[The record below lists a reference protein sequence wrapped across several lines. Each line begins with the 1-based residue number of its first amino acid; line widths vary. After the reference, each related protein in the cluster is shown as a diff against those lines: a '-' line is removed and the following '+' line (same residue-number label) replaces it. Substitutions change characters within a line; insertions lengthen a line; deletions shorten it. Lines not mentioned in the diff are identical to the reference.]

1 MAGIFKGASG
11 LTLLISGVVV
21 LAAAGV
27 GFAVTSSPQ
36 WGASAGALAGG
47 EDPLSYQPPAI
58 GPESTDGFGSGAEI
72 KAGYVL
78 VSVAADRVAAII
90 AAVPGAV
97 VVYPAISGTA
107 VIAVPQGSVD
117 LIPGDDV
124 TVEENPSLGTFDDE
138 DFVEQPAP
146 SWGLDRVDQGS
157 LPLDGVYR
165 WKSGGSGVLI
175 YVVDTGVNVSHA
187 SFQGR
192 LAEGYSAVPD
202 GRGVNDC
209 NGHGTHVA
217 GTAGGSSVGVAQQ
230 TVIVP
235 VRVLNCDGA
244 GYGSDLLAGIDWI
257 VKTHPGG
264 PAVIN
269 LSLGGAYSAALNAAV
284 ENAVSRGFVVVAAAG
299 NTSSD
304 ACDVSPASATGA
316 ITAAA
321 STQSDGFASFSN
333 YGSCVDAIAPGSK
346 ILSTWIGSSQ
356 ATAVLSGTSMAA
368 PHLAGIAARFLQ
380 ESPGM
385 SASRILETLRSQEDF
400 SRVNDAPS
408 GTTTLLAAWEEE
420 EQSGEVP
427 EGSEGTPDSTNDGQ
441 VGLDL
446 ESELGLQNIPG
457 VGSVTVQQVSD
468 TSVMISWPA
477 LNPVPSSIEI
487 SWWPQT
493 SSLSQA
499 QTMTVSGTATSAT
512 LPLLTS
518 AVVYEVSV
526 TASVTV
532 NGEVAYGPPATSSF
546 LMSPVADPLVPGI
559 NLEDIGST
567 DRLVPGVS
575 LEDRGLVPQ
584 VLG

>member
-1 MAGIFKGASG
+1 MAKKFRGASG

-21 LAAAGV
+21 LAAAGL
-27 GFAVTSSPQ
+27 GFAVTSYPQ
-36 WGASAGALAGG
+36 WGMSEGALPGG

-58 GPESTDGFGSGAEI
+58 APESTDGFGAGDEI

-78 VSVAADRVAAII
+78 VSFAADRVAEII

-107 VIAVPQGSVD
+107 VVAVPEYSVD
-117 LIPGDDV
+117 LIPGEEV
-124 TVEENPSLGTFDDE
+124 TVEENPNLGTFDDE
-138 DFVEQPAP
+138 DGVEQPAP
-146 SWGLDRVDQGS
+146 SWGLDRVDQGN
-157 LPLDGVYR
+157 LPLDVVYH

-187 SFQGR
+187 SLQGR
-192 LAEGYSAVPD
+192 LAEGFSAIPD
-202 GRGVNDC
+202 GRGVDDC

-217 GTAGGSSVGVAQQ
+217 GTAGGGTVGVAQQ
-230 TVIVP
+230 AIIVP
-235 VRVLNCDGA
+235 VRVLNCNGS

-269 LSLGGAYSAALNAAV
+269 LSLGGAYSAALNATV
-284 ENAVSRGFVVVAAAG
+284 ENAISRGFIVVAAAG

-304 ACDVSPASATGA
+304 ACDVSPASASGA

-333 YGSCVDAIAPGSK
+333 YGSCVDAVAPGSK
-346 ILSTWIGSSQ
+346 ILSSWIGSSQ

-380 ESPGM
+380 DSPGM
-385 SASRILETLRSQEDF
+385 RASRMLETLRSQENF
-400 SRVNDAPS
+400 SGVNGAPS
-408 GTTTLLAAWEEE
+408 GTTTLLAAWEEV
-420 EQSGEVP
+420 EQSGEAA
-427 EGSEGTPDSTNDGQ
+427 EGSDGTPRSTTEGQ
-441 VGLDL
+441 VELGL
-446 ESELGLQNIPG
+446 ESSLGLQNIPS

-468 TSVMISWPA
+468 TSVVISWPA
-477 LNPVPSSIEI
+477 LNPAPSSIEI
-487 SWWPQT
+487 SWWPQP

-499 QTMTVSGTATSAT
+499 QTMTVAGTASSAT

-532 NGEVAYGPPATSSF
+532 NGEVAFGPPTTSSF
-546 LMSPVADPLVPGI
+546 LISPPG
-559 NLEDIGST
+559 T
-567 DRLVPGVS
+567 PPVPGVS
-575 LEDRGLVPQ
+575 PGDLVLVPQ

>member
-1 MAGIFKGASG
+1 MSE
-11 LTLLISGVVV
+11 
-21 LAAAGV
+21 
-27 GFAVTSSPQ
+27 
-36 WGASAGALAGG
+36 GALRGG

-58 GPESTDGFGSGAEI
+58 APESTDGFGAGDDI

-78 VSVAADRVAAII
+78 VSVAADRVAEII

-107 VIAVPQGSVD
+107 VVAVPEDSVD
-117 LIPGDDV
+117 LIPGEEV
-124 TVEENPSLGTFDDE
+124 TVEENPNLGTFDDE
-138 DFVEQPAP
+138 DGVEQPAP
-146 SWGLDRVDQGS
+146 SWGLDRVDQGN
-157 LPLDGVYR
+157 LPLDGVYH

-192 LAEGYSAVPD
+192 LAEGFSAIPD
-202 GRGVNDC
+202 GRGVDDC

-217 GTAGGSSVGVAQQ
+217 GTAGGGTVGVAQQ
-230 TVIVP
+230 AIIVP
-235 VRVLNCDGA
+235 VRVLNCDGS

-284 ENAVSRGFVVVAAAG
+284 ENAISRGFIVVAAAG

-304 ACDVSPASATGA
+304 ACDVSPASASGA

-333 YGSCVDAIAPGSK
+333 YGSCVDAVAPGSK
-346 ILSTWIGSSQ
+346 ILSSWIGSSQ

-385 SASRILETLRSQEDF
+385 RASRMLETLRSQEDF
-400 SRVNDAPS
+400 SAVNDAPS
-408 GTTTLLAAWEEE
+408 GTTTLLAAWEEVA
-420 EQSGEVP
+420 QSGEAT
-427 EGSEGTPDSTNDGQ
+427 EESESPPRSTNEGQ
-441 VGLDL
+441 VDLGL
-446 ESELGLQNIPG
+446 ESALGLQNIPG

-468 TSVMISWPA
+468 TSVIISWPA
-477 LNPVPSSIEI
+477 LNPAPSSIEI
-487 SWWPQT
+487 SWWPQA

-499 QTMTVSGTATSAT
+499 QTMTVAGTASSAT
-512 LPLLTS
+512 LPVLTS

-532 NGEVAYGPPATSSF
+532 NGEVAFGPPTTSSF
-546 LMSPVADPLVPGI
+546 LISAV
-559 NLEDIGST
+559 T
-567 DRLVPGVS
+567 DSLVPGVS
-575 LEDRGLVPQ
+575 LGDIDLVPR
-584 VLG
+584 VLP

>member
-1 MAGIFKGASG
+1 MAKKFRGASG

-21 LAAAGV
+21 LAAAGL
-27 GFAVTSSPQ
+27 GFAVTSYPQ
-36 WGASAGALAGG
+36 WGMSEGALPGG

-58 GPESTDGFGSGAEI
+58 APESTDGFGAGDEI

-78 VSVAADRVAAII
+78 VSFAADRVAEII

-107 VIAVPQGSVD
+107 VVAVPEYSVD
-117 LIPGDDV
+117 LIPGEEV
-124 TVEENPSLGTFDDE
+124 TVEENPNLGTFDDE
-138 DFVEQPAP
+138 DGVEQPAP
-146 SWGLDRVDQGS
+146 SWGLDRVDQGN
-157 LPLDGVYR
+157 LPLDVVYH

-187 SFQGR
+187 SLQGR
-192 LAEGYSAVPD
+192 LAEGFSAIPD
-202 GRGVNDC
+202 GRGVDDC

-217 GTAGGSSVGVAQQ
+217 GTAGGGTVGVAQQ
-230 TVIVP
+230 AIIVP
-235 VRVLNCDGA
+235 VRVLNCNGS

-284 ENAVSRGFVVVAAAG
+284 ENAISRGFIVVAAAG

-304 ACDVSPASATGA
+304 ACDVSPASASGA

-333 YGSCVDAIAPGSK
+333 YGSCVDAVAPGSK
-346 ILSTWIGSSQ
+346 ILSSWIGSSQ

-385 SASRILETLRSQEDF
+385 RASRMLETLRSQEDF
-400 SRVNDAPS
+400 SAVNDAPS
-408 GTTTLLAAWEEE
+408 GTTTLLAAWEEVA
-420 EQSGEVP
+420 QSGERT
-427 EGSEGTPDSTNDGQ
+427 EESESPPRSTNEGQ
-441 VGLDL
+441 VDLGL
-446 ESELGLQNIPG
+446 ESALGLQNIPG

-468 TSVMISWPA
+468 TSVIISWPA
-477 LNPVPSSIEI
+477 LNPAPSSIEI
-487 SWWPQT
+487 SWWPQP

-499 QTMTVSGTATSAT
+499 QTMTVAGTASSAT

-518 AVVYEVSV
+518 AVAYEVSV

-532 NGEVAYGPPATSSF
+532 NGEVAFGPPTTSSF
-546 LMSPVADPLVPGI
+546 LISPPDTPP
-559 NLEDIGST
+559 
-567 DRLVPGVS
+567 VPGVS
-575 LEDRGLVPQ
+575 PGDLVLVPQ